1 MRFLSFM
8 AASAIAALGLSGA
21 LSAQTVSINAAGATF
36 PDPIYEKWFQEY
48 NKLHSNIRINYQP
61 IGSGGGISH
70 LTDGTIDFGASDM
83 PMKDEQ
89 ISAMKVHPLHFPT
102 VLGGIVMIYNV
113 PGVSQELKFSGPL
126 IADIYLR
133 KITKWNDPAIVKE
146 NPGVKV
152 PGADIIVVHRAE
164 SSGTTFVFTEYL
176 SKASPEWKQKVGA
189 NTMVKW
195 PQGETGQPKNDG
207 VAGLVKQ
214 TPGAIGY
221 VELIY
226 ALQEKIPYAQLKN
239 AAGVYLKATLES
251 VTAAAASVAKTM
263 PADFRVSI
271 TNEQGKNAYPISTF
285 TWLLIPSEIKDAAKR
300 KAITDF
306 LHWML
311 TDGQKYCADLGYAP
325 LPKEVVAQE
334 QKQIA
339 LIK

>member
-1 MRFLSFM
+1 MIRWNRVALVAM
-8 AASAIAALGLSGA
+8 AALGLSGA
-21 LSAQTVSINAAGATF
+21 ANAQRINAAGATF
-36 PDPIYEKWFQEY
+36 PDPIYEKWFQEF
-48 NKLHSNIRINYQP
+48 NKLHSSIQINYQP

-70 LTDGTIDFGASDM
+70 LTDGTVDFGASDM

-113 PGVSQELKFSGPL
+113 PGVSQDLKFTGPL
-126 IADIYLR
+126 IADIYMR
-133 KITKWNDPAIVKE
+133 KITRWNDPAIVKE
-146 NPGVKV
+146 NPGVKL
-152 PGADIIVVHRAE
+152 PKDDIVVVHRAE
-164 SSGTTFVFTEYL
+164 ASGTTFVFTEYL
-176 SKASPEWKQKVGA
+176 SKVSPDWKTKVGA

-207 VAGLVKQ
+207 VAALVKQ

-226 ALQEKIPYAQLKN
+226 AIQNKIPYGQVKN

-251 VTAAAASVAKTM
+251 VTAAAASVAKNM

-271 TNEQGKNAYPISTF
+271 TNEPGKAAYPISTF
-285 TWLLIPSEIKDAAKR
+285 TWLLIPSEIKDQAKK

-306 LHWML
+306 LQWML

-325 LPKEVVAQE
+325 LPKEVVAKE

-339 LIK
+339 SIK